1 MHPVSTNQIAFTL
14 YFNGKDEY
22 SLVRN
27 SLERNRKAGGVVV
40 ILGVTF
46 AIQGK
51 HASLTT

>member
-1 MHPVSTNQIAFTL
+1 MHPVSTDQIAFTL

-27 SLERNRKAGGVVV
+27 ERNRKVGGVVV

-51 HASLTT
+51 HVSLTT

>member
-14 YFNGKDEY
+14 YFNGKDKY

-27 SLERNRKAGGVVV
+27 ERNRKSGSVVV

-51 HASLTT
+51 HVSLTT